1 MNAKAPSNSDERLD
15 VALLDAL
22 WNFDDPVGSEARF
35 RRAIDAAPA
44 DSTQWAEL
52 STQLARSIGL
62 QGRYDEAR
70 ALLDELGTGIVLGG
84 GVGVGTVTI
93 APDVF

>member
-1 MNAKAPSNSDERLD
+1 MPVL
-15 VALLDAL
+15 VGALRSLG
-22 WNFDDPVGSEARF
+22 VG
-35 RRAIDAAPA
+35 IDNPGG
-44 DSTQWAEL
+44 S
-52 STQLARSIGL
+52 
-62 QGRYDEAR
+62 